1 VNESLL
7 ASAGCEA
14 ARLRRAASPGFS
26 VNTGR
31 RRASPAPPRG
41 RVAAAC
47 GGVPAG
53 IGFSLGLGP
62 TPGFLHEL

>member
-7 ASAGCEA
+7 ASAGYEA

-26 VNTGR
+26 VNPGR
-31 RRASPAPPRG
+31 RRASPAPPRPPK
-41 RVAAAC
+41 AA
-47 GGVPAG
+47 VQRRPFG

-62 TPGFLHEL
+62 TPGFLHKL